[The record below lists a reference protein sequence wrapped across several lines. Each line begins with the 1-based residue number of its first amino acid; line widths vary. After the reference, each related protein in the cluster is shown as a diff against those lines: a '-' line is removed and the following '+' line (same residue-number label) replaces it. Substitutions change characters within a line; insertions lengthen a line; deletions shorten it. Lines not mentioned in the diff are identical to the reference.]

1 MKKIILAVLTAFVL
15 CNYSF
20 AQDNNNAAKGSSG
33 ESRSFGI
40 GLNLTGLLVRQGVDL
55 TGVNLTF
62 LPTDNMLMT
71 VIFGLIHQ
79 GETTIKADGRERKLG
94 DDKTIFSI
102 GAAIDFILV
111 KKAVP
116 FSLGGE
122 FVYNSLTE
130 DDSRIDIG
138 IMAGL
143 HGEIVPNLILS
154 GKVGP
159 VFMYNSSESKYSESS
174 RFDFAL
180 AYRIYLTW
188 FAF

>member
-55 TGVNLTF
+55 T
-62 LPTDNMLMT
+62 

-102 GAAIDFILV
+102 GAAIDFILI
-111 KKAVP
+111 KKTIP

-122 FVYNSLTE
+122 IVYNSLTE